1 MRKLAM
7 EVQMPAATFNDAG
20 DCLGQVRQ
28 LLGALRSQLRAEG
41 NIKGQIQISILVKTG
56 GEMPVEV
63 TTCQHDDPSWC
74 TDACKPKALGKV
86 N

>member
-20 DCLGQVRQ
+20 SCLGQVRQ
-28 LLGALRSQLRAEG
+28 LLSALRAQLRAEG
-41 NIKGQIQISILVKTG
+41 NLKGQIQLSILVKTG
-56 GEMPVEV
+56 GEVPAEA
-63 TTCQHDDPSWC
+63 D
-74 TDACKPKALGKV
+74 V